1 MECVEYDHD
10 TGRILCQYTVSYDV
24 YEYMKSQGKYL
35 IEGSADPNKSYV
47 DISVNPPAIAVRPA
61 QSTTQDKAEIQA
73 NGVDFMTLESLP
85 VPCEVSVG
93 DKNYAVDDGILEW
106 GTLER
111 GTYPIL
117 AKAFP
122 YRDWEGTVN
131 AT

>member
-1 MECVEYDHD
+1 
-10 TGRILCQYTVSYDV
+10 
-24 YEYMKSQGKYL
+24 
-35 IEGSADPNKSYV
+35 
-47 DISVNPPAIAVRPA
+47 
-61 QSTTQDKAEIQA
+61 STTQDKAEIQA